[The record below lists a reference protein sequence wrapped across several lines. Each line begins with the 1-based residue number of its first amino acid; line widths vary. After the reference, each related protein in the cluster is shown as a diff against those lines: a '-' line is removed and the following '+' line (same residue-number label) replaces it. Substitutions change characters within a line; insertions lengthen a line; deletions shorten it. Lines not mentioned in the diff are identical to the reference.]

1 MPEVYPSSW
10 SHGLYML
17 VSVFNEDAILLA
29 HPVPTRAS
37 QSGQPCMGPMNG
49 LWLWP
54 RAFHFHKWHT
64 SVKACAHCINRAC
77 MSPWSAIVDADI
89 SVQLVGS
96 VLLSS
101 PVLPAVLMTICMLS
115 YACCHVVV
123 LPLMLTFSSH
133 VNVVFQPA
141 GKCRCC
147 VCSALRIAS
156 ASSVAMLPRFHGPM
170 CLQ

>member
-1 MPEVYPSSW
+1 MNERLQIYSASFFNADVISIDQLCERELPEITPAAGVMACTCW
-10 SHGLYML
+10 CQF
-17 VSVFNEDAILLA
+17 FNEDAILLA

-37 QSGQPCMGPMNG
+37 HRGQPCMGPVNG

-64 SVKACAHCINRAC
+64 SVKACAHCINRVC

-89 SVQLVGS
+89 SVQLFGS

-101 PVLPAVLMTICMLS
+101 PVLPAVLMS
-115 YACCHVVV
+115 YTCCHVVV
-123 LPLMLTFSSH
+123 LPMMLTSSSH
-133 VNVVFQPA
+133 MRQVPQP
-141 GKCRCC
+141 C
-147 VCSALRIAS
+147 
-156 ASSVAMLPRFHGPM
+156 RFHSLM